1 MSGVTPEIYVV
12 DDDASIRKSIERLIR
27 SAGFKVSVFA
37 SAEEFLE
44 HDSYKYPGCLI
55 LDVRMPGMSGI
66 ELQRELR
73 KREISLPIIF
83 ITGHGDIPMNAKTME
98 DGVVAFLPKP
108 FDDQALLDAIQQ
120 AIDRDS
126 EEKRL

>member
-27 SAGFKVSVFA
+27 SAGFKVRVFA

-44 HDSYKYPGCLI
+44 QDLYKHPGCLI
-55 LDVRMPGMSGI
+55 LDVRMPGISGM
-66 ELQRELR
+66 ELHRELR

-83 ITGHGDIPMNAKTME
+83 ITGHGDIPMSARTMG
-98 DGVVAFLPKP
+98 DGVVALLPKP
-108 FDDQALLDAIQQ
+108 FDDQALLDAIQK
-120 AIDRDS
+120 AIYRDS
-126 EEKRL
+126 ENKEL